1 MRDWMRSGFGC
12 GCSLLLPAVVVLLA
26 AGGCKKGAAS
36 SSTSSAAGGGNGAT
50 KVTLTL
56 DWNPEPEFGG
66 FYAAQAAGAFG
77 RHGLDVEIK
86 PMGQGETWKLVDQ
99 GKTDFATTA
108 ADQVLI
114 ARANGADVV
123 ALFAVYQTFPQG
135 VMVHKAL
142 GFTKLEDVFTHDGS
156 LEAEDATWLKYLRK
170 KFGDRKV
177 KLVANSPGIGV
188 FLAKPDW
195 SKQCF
200 VTSEPILAARAGSDP
215 QTFLIAD
222 AGYNPY
228 TTVVIARGDTVR
240 NKPEL
245 VRSMVAA
252 CRDGW
257 RAYLDDPAP
266 ANAVM
271 GKINRDMD
279 AQTFTEA
286 AAAQKPLIETE
297 ETKKNGLG
305 TMTKERWQALAQ
317 QLVDLGVL
325 KTAPPVEECFA
336 SPDRIASK

>member
-1 MRDWMRSGFGC
+1 MRDRKLVRWTG
-12 GCSLLLPAVVVLLA
+12 LLLLSTSLVPLN
-26 AGGCKKGAAS
+26 GCKKGTAS
-36 SSTSSAAGGGNGAT
+36 STPSTNNGSQ
-50 KVTLTL
+50 KVSFTL

-66 FYAAQAAGAFG
+66 FYAAQASGAFT
-77 RHGLDVEIK
+77 RHGLEIEIK

-114 ARANGADVV
+114 GRANGADVV

-135 VMVHKAL
+135 VMAHKAR
-142 GFTKLEDVFTHDGS
+142 GFTKLQDVFTHEGS
-156 LEAEDATWLKYLRK
+156 LEAEDATWLKFLRK
-170 KFGDRKV
+170 KFAGDDVKV

-228 TTVVIARGDTVR
+228 TTVVIARGETVR
-240 NKPEL
+240 GKPER

-252 CRDGW
+252 CREGW

-279 AQTFTEA
+279 AQTFAEA

-297 ETKKNGLG
+297 EAKQAGLG
-305 TMTKERWQALAQ
+305 TMTKDRWQALAQ
-317 QLVDLGVL
+317 QLLDLGVL
-325 KTAPPVEECFA
+325 KTAPPVEECFVNPERVA
-336 SPDRIASK
+336 GK